1 VNVEEY
7 LAKLNR
13 SRSESHFS
21 HFQLQRLT
29 ATHHDLET
37 DPFNY
42 VVPYWRF
49 PENDTYRVAIDW
61 KVFLLAGR
69 LTFTFVL
76 LTITFRTLKTV
87 LINPAETLKYE

>member
-1 VNVEEY
+1 
-7 LAKLNR
+7 
-13 SRSESHFS
+13 
-21 HFQLQRLT
+21 
-29 ATHHDLET
+29 
-37 DPFNY
+37 